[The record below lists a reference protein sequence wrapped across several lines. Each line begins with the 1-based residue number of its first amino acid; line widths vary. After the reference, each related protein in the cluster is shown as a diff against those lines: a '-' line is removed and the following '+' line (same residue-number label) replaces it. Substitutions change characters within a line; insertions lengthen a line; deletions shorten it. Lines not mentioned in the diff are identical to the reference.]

1 MKILKLSLLLA
12 MLFFAFAFNANS
24 QEKVISVKSTN
35 QIPATDK
42 DFLRADNKFDF
53 IIVSD
58 RTNGLRDDIVS
69 DAVKKTNLLEPD
81 FVISVGDYIQG
92 FTEDTIRLQYEW
104 EEWDSLIS
112 PLEMKFFHVPGNHDI
127 SNPKMSKIWK
137 DKFGIRYYHFLYKNV
152 LFLCLN
158 TEEYVGNVKKSISKE
173 QSDYFLKILQEQNN
187 VDWTFVFMHRPVFN
201 QKNENWKRIETRL
214 QEREFTV
221 FAGHTHKYAY
231 NKVLNKDY
239 IILGTTGGSSSL
251 RGENFVEMDHITRV
265 SMNKGEPSIINLKL
279 DGILEKELNLPS
291 TRKIVWKDIP
301 QIKFDIKPMFK
312 ATSTQTKYLSYF
324 KISNDSELEV
334 EYSLDLYYNAG
345 YRFDMDPVKSKL
357 KPKESKIY
365 PWEINKLNNSFTD
378 PIELNIKYKVEDSL
392 THTELSETFYY
403 KIKPEPF
410 FEAVTGCKEY
420 KLDGTL
426 DEWGALPYKIEGDNL
441 YGDAEYKGNDDISA
455 RFGVAATK
463 DSIYIGIEIIDDQI
477 LVDPKLA
484 YHQQDA
490 VLILLD
496 GRPISTTSVNK
507 GGYFF
512 PVMYLELYPLNDL
525 DGSSRAF
532 LEEFLPKELNYVCK
546 ATDNGYTAEIA
557 LHKSFLENNGND
569 YESFR
574 LNIELFDF
582 DNPGWEFKRITW
594 QADWLTNQNTI
605 GSGTFFLK

>member
-1 MKILKLSLLLA
+1 MKKFRIIIATLALITLLNGCKDA
-12 MLFFAFAFNANS
+12 TF
-24 QEKVISVKSTN
+24 TN
-35 QIPATDK
+35 QIPSTDK
-42 DFLRADNKFDF
+42 DFLRTDNKFDF

-92 FTEDTIRLQYEW
+92 YTEDTIRLQYEW

-112 PLEMKFFHVPGNHDI
+112 PLNMKFFHVPGNHDI

-137 DKFGIRYYHFLYKNV
+137 DKFGITYYHFVYKNV

-158 TEEYVGNVKKSISKE
+158 TEDYVGNVKKSISKE
-173 QSDYFLKILQEQNN
+173 QTDYFLKTLQENEN

-201 QKNENWKRIETRL
+201 QNNKNWKQIETKL

-231 NKVLNKDY
+231 KKVLNNDY
-239 IILGTTGGSSSL
+239 IILGTTGGSSNL
-251 RGENFVEMDHITRV
+251 RGESFGEMDHVTRV
-265 SMNKGEPSIINLKL
+265 SMNNGEPSIINLKL

-291 TRKIVWKDIP
+291 TQKIIRNEIP
-301 QIKFDIKPMFK
+301 KIKFDIKPMFK
-312 ATSTQTKYLSYF
+312 TTSTQTKYLSYF

-334 EYSLDLYYNAG
+334 AYSLDLYHHPG
-345 YRFDMDPVKSKL
+345 YSFELDPVKSIL
-357 KPKESKIY
+357 KPKESKIF
-365 PWEINKLNNSFTD
+365 PWKINKLNNSFTD
-378 PIELNIKYKVEDSL
+378 PIELNITYKIEDTI

-410 FEAVTGCKEY
+410 FEAEIGTKEY
-420 KLDGTL
+420 KLDGVL
-426 DEWGALPYKIEGDNL
+426 DEWGALPYKIEGENL
-441 YGDAEYKGNDDISA
+441 YGAAAYNGNDDISA
-455 RFGVAATK
+455 TFGVAATK
-463 DSIYIGIEIIDDQI
+463 DSIYIGIKVIDDQI
-477 LVDPKLA
+477 LVDPKLS

-490 VLILLD
+490 VMILLD

-512 PVMYLELYPLNDL
+512 PVLYLELYPLNDL
-525 DGSSRAF
+525 DGTSRAYAEAV
-532 LEEFLPKELNYVCK
+532 LHKEVKYVCK

-557 LHKSFLENNGND
+557 LHKSFLEKQGNN

-582 DNPGWEFKRITW
+582 DNPGWEFKKITW
-594 QADWLTNQNTI
+594 QPDWLTDQNII
-605 GSGTFFLK
+605 GSGTFFIK